1 MASLLGQPAFRS
13 IPAPA
18 GTKVAHPIGR
28 VGPRRGGGY
37 LAEEGENALV
47 LLKELGDGEAATLD
61 APQRVEEQVSV
72 KGALALLRPH
82 VDLLLMVGE
91 GAVIPVLTVLLVYHV
106 CKEATATFRQAGG
119 QPVGPPAT
127 PRGHSTTQLHP
138 GSCKCKCRGRRRSW
152 GTSFPNYIYRCS
164 TVRMEE
170 KWHVWRIPRLY
181 LSPRGFL
188 MHMAGGFE
196 NLGIS

>member
-119 QPVGPPAT
+119 QPVGPPRH
-127 PRGHSTTQLHP
+127 PP
-138 GSCKCKCRGRRRSW
+138 GSQHHTAPSRFVQVQVQGQEAKLGNQFSKLHIQMLYSENGREVACVEDP
-152 GTSFPNYIYRCS
+152 TSLSVIQGFPDAY
-164 TVRMEE
+164 
-170 KWHVWRIPRLY
+170 
-181 LSPRGFL
+181 
-188 MHMAGGFE
+188 GGRV
-196 NLGIS
+196 